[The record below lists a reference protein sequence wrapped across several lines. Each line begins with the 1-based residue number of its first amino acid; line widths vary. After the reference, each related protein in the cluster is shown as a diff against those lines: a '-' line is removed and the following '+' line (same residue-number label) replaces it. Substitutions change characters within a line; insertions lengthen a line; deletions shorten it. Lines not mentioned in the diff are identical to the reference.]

1 MEGLHDITALLRRYN
16 IRDSLYLGGQ
26 AGSMSESCSEYE
38 EAVTVLYRAIFLYQ
52 LRFYHHLGRPSM
64 TRSVRN
70 LGRLDDWE
78 SWKTDIEEADAE
90 CQKFENLFDRV
101 AERDVWVKQ
110 DAGMKKQSWIQA
122 QILQTIKDASD
133 VRRAIYAD
141 QREERFLQSLSAR
154 YEEQKNINPKR
165 VNRTCEWFLQSA
177 EFQKWSDAKR
187 SCLLWLSAGPG
198 CGKSVLSR
206 CLVDED
212 IVDRSLSTSIVC
224 YFFFK
229 DGQKGQ
235 MTAANAMS
243 AITHQILAHYSDA
256 ALMAHS
262 LERFRVHGDKLA
274 DMFPELWANL
284 LQSARDPVPGEIICI
299 LDALD
304 ECQPTERQQLLNALI
319 EFYSAP
325 DSRSNADTRL
335 KFLITSRP
343 DLSIENRLA
352 RLSKSVS
359 LVHFDADK
367 ELNSISQD
375 IDRFIED
382 QVPLVAHRLDEPS
395 QERVMAHLKGMGHR
409 TYLWLHLTFKEI
421 ADSAVA
427 GTTEKELRRFIS
439 TLPKSVDKA
448 YENILNRSKE
458 PDIARKLLQCVLVAR
473 KALTVKELNVAFG
486 VWHDRTSYSTLDLE
500 PGDSFR
506 STLKQICG
514 NFVMIHDNK
523 VYLIHQTAREFLIR
537 LENFQ
542 LASTPG
548 KVWQH
553 SVIIKEAEATLAHT
567 CMSVLCFEDFLEKP
581 PYSQWAFVDGS
592 MEEYQ
597 EWFDIRPFFIYCS
610 GFWLF
615 HYHGSAETA
624 KRGMNKKIRRFCN
637 PELTY
642 FLNWFP
648 LSKHVEYDE
657 PMLGSSLLQV
667 SSFCGIDSLVIE
679 LLDEIS
685 DKEIRKS
692 GCDNALTFAAT
703 GARSDTMALLLEKG
717 ATMDARDE
725 LGSPALQCAV
735 CSGNAKAVEWLLEH
749 GANVD
754 ASDYGGGSALYSACH
769 LQHGGIVELLL
780 AYNADV
786 NAVSGRWGSPLFIA
800 AYWGQEEIVSLLFAK
815 GARLRRDDWA
825 DCEGWYPGFGSR
837 IVPTNELDSTY
848 ALVKDKDPEEYI
860 RILIERLDYR
870 NQLKELG
877 IMTYKPYTVLDA

>member
-1 MEGLHDITALLRRYN
+1 MGGLRDITALLRRYN

-101 AERDVWVKQ
+101 AERDAWVKQ

-122 QILQTIKDASD
+122 QILQAIKDASD

-141 QREERFLQSLSAR
+141 QREERLLQSLSAR

-165 VNRTCEWFLQSA
+165 VNKTCEWFLQSA

-243 AITHQILAHYSDA
+243 AILHQILAHYSDA

-304 ECQPTERQQLLNALI
+304 ECQPIERQQLLNALI

-325 DSRSNADTRL
+325 GSQSNADIRL

-343 DLSIENRLA
+343 DLGIENRLA

-367 ELNSISQD
+367 EFNSISQD

-395 QERVMAHLKGMGHR
+395 QERVLAHLKGMTHR

-427 GTTEKELRRFIS
+427 GTTEKQLRKFIS
-439 TLPKSVDKA
+439 TLPKSVDEA
-448 YENILNRSKE
+448 YENILSRSKE
-458 PDIARKLLQCVLVAR
+458 PDIARKLLQCVLIAR
-473 KALTVKELNVAFG
+473 KTLTVKELNVAFG
-486 VWHDRTSYSTLDLE
+486 VWHDHTSYSTLDLE

-514 NFVMIHDNK
+514 NFVMVHNDE

-542 LASTPG
+542 LASSPG
-548 KVWQH
+548 MVWQH
-553 SVIIKEAEATLAHT
+553 SIIIEEAEATLAHT
-567 CMSVLCFEDFLEKP
+567 CTSVLCFEDFLEKP
-581 PYSQWAFVDGS
+581 PYSYGHNRYEI
-592 MEEYQ
+592 MKNYQ
-597 EWFDIRPFFIYCS
+597 EWLYIRPFFFYCS
-610 GFWLF
+610 GYWSS
-615 HYHGSAETA
+615 HYRSSAEMA
-624 KRGMNKKIRRFCN
+624 RPGMLKKIRQLCN
-637 PELTY
+637 PELMY

-648 LSKHVEYDE
+648 LLSESRLVETCSD
-657 PMLGSSLLQV
+657 LLQV
-667 SSFCGIDSLVIE
+667 SSLLGIDALVIE
-679 LLDEIS
+679 CLNEIS
-685 DKEIRKS
+685 DNEAQKS
-692 GCDNALTFAAT
+692 VCDGALLFAASA
-703 GARSDTMALLLEKG
+703 GRRDTMVLLLEKG
-717 ATMDARDE
+717 ANVDIRIE
-725 LGSPALQCAV
+725 ILGPPVLHHAV
-735 CSGNAKAVEWLLEH
+735 HSGNAEAVELLLKH
-749 GANVD
+749 GANVN
-754 ASDYGGGSALYSACH
+754 ALNFEFSALYSACL
-769 LQHGGIVELLL
+769 LQDRGIVELLL

-786 NAVSGRWGSPLFIA
+786 NAVSGEWGSPLFIA
-800 AYWGQEEIVSLLFAK
+800 ASWGTEDIVRLLFEK
-815 GARLRRDDWA
+815 GARLRKDDWA
-825 DCEGWYPGFGSR
+825 DCEGWGVRGLS
-837 IVPTNELDSTY
+837 IVPTDELDRVY
-848 ALVKDKDPEEYI
+848 ELVKDEEEEEYV
-860 RILIERLDYR
+860 RVLIERLDCHKWLEKR
-870 NQLKELG
+870 
-877 IMTYKPYTVLDA
+877 D